1 MRQTA
6 PHPRGDNRR
15 KGRALRALTPHE
27 VLHLSGHFTLR
38 HAGANNG
45 DDVRECR
52 IDNRTGTANSGD
64 LIRILDHAQCIK
76 GERRV
81 KGYLSQHRFQLFI
94 PITGQCTALKAKR
107 KNPNILRGLCNLFA
121 QALMLFDDIIAWC
134 LQLRLLRIA
143 IVCHEKKPLG
153 GYEECRGVTA
163 KAAKIMDTLL
173 LGDEHPVQNLLCHE
187 RTQTRDSSLNLHCIP
202 PCGR

>member
-1 MRQTA
+1 
-6 PHPRGDNRR
+6 
-15 KGRALRALTPHE
+15 
-27 VLHLSGHFTLR
+27 
-38 HAGANNG
+38 
-45 DDVRECR
+45 
-52 IDNRTGTANSGD
+52 
-64 LIRILDHAQCIK
+64 
-76 GERRV
+76 
-81 KGYLSQHRFQLFI
+81 
-94 PITGQCTALKAKR
+94 
-107 KNPNILRGLCNLFA
+107 
-121 QALMLFDDIIAWC
+121 MLFDDIIAWC